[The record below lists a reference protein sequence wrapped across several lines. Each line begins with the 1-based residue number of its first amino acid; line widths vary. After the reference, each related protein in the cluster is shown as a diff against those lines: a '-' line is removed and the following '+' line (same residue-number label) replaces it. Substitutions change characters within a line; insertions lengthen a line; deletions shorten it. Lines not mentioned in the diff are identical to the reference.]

1 MPFSLYLDD
10 CLDWDLLIVLLRHA
24 GHTVISPRDVG
35 TRNWDDPDHLTYAA
49 QQGYVLLTKDC
60 DDFTQLHHDWQA
72 QGRAHAGIF
81 LVYYEGDVSKDM
93 KPHDIVRAIGNLLAS
108 RLPVVNEVHV
118 LNHWR

>member
-1 MPFSLYLDD
+1 MPLSIYLDD
-10 CLDWDLLIVLLRHA
+10 SLDWGLLIVLLRSA

-35 TRNWDDPDHLTYAA
+35 TRDWDDPDHLAYAA
-49 QQGYVLLTKDC
+49 QHDYALLTKDP

-72 QGRAHAGIF
+72 QGRAHAGIL

-93 KPHDIVRAIGNLLAS
+93 KPHDVVRAIANLLAS
-108 RLPVVNEVHV
+108 GLPIANAVHA